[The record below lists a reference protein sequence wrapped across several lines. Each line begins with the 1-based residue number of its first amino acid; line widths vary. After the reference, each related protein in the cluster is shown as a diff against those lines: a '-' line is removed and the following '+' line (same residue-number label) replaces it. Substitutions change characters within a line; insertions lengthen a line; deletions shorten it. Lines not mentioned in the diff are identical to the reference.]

1 MGRRDF
7 VALTSAAALAG
18 GAMFTGATAQHGMN
32 PAGDRRP
39 GGNKAPGAN
48 AARRWA
54 ALRPLPTDDAFLG
67 SSPMLG
73 GASPLGILPR
83 NVRGRQRAATGPSQP
98 SARNG

>member
-18 GAMFTGATAQHGMN
+18 GSMFAGATAEDGMDT
-32 PAGDRRP
+32 PRDRRI
-39 GGNKAPGAN
+39 GNRDSSGAI

-54 ALRPLPTDDAFLG
+54 ARPLPTDDAFLG

-73 GASPLGILPR
+73 GASPLAILPR